1 MEKKIINFLF
11 STRLMGFL
19 FLSYAAAMIIGTF
32 MDRGQ
37 ETSPTPYSRY
47 WVYDT
52 WWFTLIHVMFVI
64 NFIGNIFRYRLLRKE
79 KITTL
84 IFHLSFIL
92 ILIGAGITRYISYEG
107 IMPITEGTSESTF
120 LSEKTYLDV
129 FIDGKVD
136 GKPLRRALSK
146 ELSLSPRLNN
156 KFKWKTD
163 FKEDPIAI
171 NFNKFVY
178 GAEEGF
184 IDDETGAYH
193 LKLVEAGEGTR
204 HDHYLQD
211 GELVN
216 IHNILYAFNKP
227 TPGAINI
234 GYDGENYTIRSPYD
248 GQVRVM
254 ATQEDSQ
261 VFKDSVQPLKLRAL
275 YQLSGIQFVVPETVV
290 RGRPGIVESAIR
302 QKNQQNALFV
312 DVTAGGQTKTI
323 GMMGGKGYSNDK
335 KKLEVGGY
343 TMFLSYGSKEIELPF
358 AIRLNDFEAEK
369 YPGTESSYASFESRV
384 TVESK
389 DPFDYEIYMNH
400 VLDHK
405 GYRFFQASFFPD
417 ESGTILSVS
426 HDFWGTWITY
436 IGYFLLY
443 LGLMLILFDKG
454 SRFGEL
460 KKALD
465 KVKSRKVKLLGV
477 FLVSVFANVFTSTAQ
492 EINTSAVVIQDSI
505 PNSSDVVSLIPE
517 ENQTFPTTA
526 EIDSLI
532 VANAVPAAH
541 AEKFGKL
548 IIQEDGGRMMP
559 INTFSSLLLRKL
571 TRKETYAGL
580 TADQVMLSMIE
591 NPFVWYNAEILY
603 LKKGNDSIRN
613 IIGVPS
619 DVKRFKLIDFT
630 TPEGNYKLDPYLQD
644 AYSAA
649 IPTVFDKEFRD
660 VHDRL
665 WLLNRALS
673 GSILKIFPKPNDPNN
688 KWLSYPELGDSG
700 YKGMDSVYG
709 KQIIPIYLQRL
720 REGRASGDYTKADE
734 VLTTITKFQERHSAD
749 IMPSQKKVEA
759 EIQYNKY
766 DVFKKLY
773 WMYMLAAFYMFVFV
787 ITAIFNQRKW
797 IKGAIKVGAVAVL
810 ILFLAHTAGLIWRW
824 YISGHAPWSDAY
836 ESILFVG
843 WATVFFGLI
852 LGRKSMLTLAAT
864 TFVASFILWAASMN
878 WLNPEIANLQ
888 AVLNS
893 YWLMIHTAVIV
904 ASYGPFTLGFILGI
918 IALLLMIFTNSK
930 NKAKMDLNIK
940 EITIINE
947 MALTVGMILLAI
959 GTFLGGQ
966 WANESWGRYWGWDPK
981 ETWAL
986 ISLIV
991 YAFVIH
997 MRLIPGLRGRWI
1009 FNMWSIFALSFIL
1022 FTYFGVNYYLSG
1034 LHAYQSGGELQTR
1047 GIIIAVLIYISL
1059 GVLSYLK
1066 YKKHYRKVS

>member
-1 MEKKIINFLF
+1 MEKKIVKFLF

-19 FLSYAAAMIIGTF
+19 FLAYAAAMIIGTF

-47 WVYDT
+47 WVYDS
-52 WWFTLIHVMFVI
+52 WWFTLIHIMFVI
-64 NFIGNIFRYRLLRKE
+64 NFIGNIFKYRLLRKE

-107 IMPITEGTSESTF
+107 IMPIEEGTAESVF

-129 FIDGKVD
+129 YLDGKVE
-136 GKPLRRALSK
+136 GKAIRRTLSK

-156 KFKWKTD
+156 AFTWETD
-163 FKEDPIAI
+163 FKDDPVVIK
-171 NFNKFVY
+171 FNKYIY

-184 IDDETGAYH
+184 IDDETGLNH

-216 IHNILYAFNKP
+216 IHNVLYAFNKP
-227 TPGAINI
+227 TQGAINI
-234 GYDGENYTIRSPYD
+234 GYDGENYTLQTPFD
-248 GQVRVM
+248 GEARVM
-254 ATQEDSQ
+254 ATQEDSK
-261 VFKDSVQPLKLRAL
+261 VIKDSVQPLKLRAL
-275 YQLSGIQFVVPETVV
+275 YQFGANIQFVVPETVV
-290 RGRPGIVESAIR
+290 RGKPGIIASASR

-312 DVTAGGQTKTI
+312 DVTAGGETKTI

-335 KKLEVGGY
+335 KELKIGDY
-343 TMFLSYGSKEIELPF
+343 TMYLSYGSKEVELPF
-358 AIRLNDFEAEK
+358 AIRLNDFEAKK
-369 YPGTESSYASFESRV
+369 YPGTENSYASFESRI

-389 DPFDYEIYMNH
+389 DPFDYDIYMNH

-443 LGLMLILFDKG
+443 LGLMMILFDKG
-454 SRFGEL
+454 ARFGEL

-477 FLVSVFANVFTSTAQ
+477 LLVFVFANVFTTSAQ

-505 PNSSDVVSLIPE
+505 PDNSAVLNLIPE
-517 ENQTFPTTA
+517 EKQVFPTAA

-532 VANAVPAAH
+532 TANAVPVAH

-571 TRKETYAGL
+571 SRKETYAGL

-649 IPTVFDKEFRD
+649 IPTIFDKEFRD

-673 GSILKIFPKPNDPNN
+673 GSILKIFPKINDPDN
-688 KWLSYPELGDSG
+688 KWLSYPELEQSG

-720 REGRASGDYTKADE
+720 REGRESGDYTKADE
-734 VLTTITKFQERHSAD
+734 VLETITKFQQRHSAA

-773 WMYMLAAFYMFVFV
+773 WLYMLAALYMFIFV
-787 ITAIFNQRKW
+787 ITAIFNQRPW
-797 IKGAIKVGAVAVL
+797 IKGGIKIGAVAVF
-810 ILFLAHTAGLIWRW
+810 ILFLIHTGGLIWRW
-824 YISGHAPWSDAY
+824 YISGHAPWSDGY

-904 ASYGPFTLGFILGI
+904 ASYGPFTLGFILGV

-959 GTFLGGQ
+959 GTFLGCLLYT
-966 WANESWGRYWGWDPK
+966 SPSPRD
-981 ETWAL
+981 
-986 ISLIV
+986 
-991 YAFVIH
+991 
-997 MRLIPGLRGRWI
+997 
-1009 FNMWSIFALSFIL
+1009 
-1022 FTYFGVNYYLSG
+1022 
-1034 LHAYQSGGELQTR
+1034 
-1047 GIIIAVLIYISL
+1047 
-1059 GVLSYLK
+1059 
-1066 YKKHYRKVS
+1066 